1 MNRRRR
7 TILAV
12 IICLVMVST
21 VFVTTPLGVIAAQSV
36 DLSTWT
42 AESYPGS
49 PVNPGNWILSGA
61 KSVTQTINSDPTF
74 FYSDFQAYYTQIEG
88 TMVCTP
94 TTDDD
99 YIGFAIGFEPG
110 DTGNANADYLLV
122 DWKRNTQGWNFPGNG
137 LGGTADRGLA
147 VSRVKGIPFADELW
161 QHIDYSPPPGQG
173 VTELARGNNL
183 GGTGWAIGQSYAF
196 RIEFTPHSLKVYV
209 DGDLEIDINGDF
221 DDGRFAFYSFSQ
233 PNVTYSHFSVE
244 DLQTYTGGGW
254 LEDEGT
260 GNMITFGFTAQP
272 TKQNPSTIKG
282 QFQLVDHDSG
292 AIVHGTIS
300 DWVNTASPPYFYY
313 TGTCSI
319 KGGGTDE
326 FELRFEDNGEPG
338 VTAGDYVE
346 IDINGFDVYSG
357 ILRGGNIQDHK

>member
-12 IICLVMVST
+12 IVCLVMVST

-42 AESYPGS
+42 AESYVGS
-49 PVNPGNWILSGA
+49 PVNPGNWILSDA
-61 KSVTQTINSDPTF
+61 TTVTQTVNGDPTF
-74 FYSDFQAYYTQIEG
+74 FYSDFNAYNTKVEG

-94 TTDDD
+94 TADDD
-99 YIGFAIGFEPG
+99 YIGFAIGFQPG
-110 DTGNANADYLLV
+110 DTSNASADYLLV
-122 DWKRNTQGWNFPGNG
+122 DWKRNTQSWNFPGNG

-161 QHIDYSPPPGQG
+161 QHIDYSPPLGQG
-173 VTELARGNNL
+173 VTELARGKNL
-183 GGTGWAIGQSYAF
+183 GDTGWTVGQNYVF
-196 RIEFTPHSLKVYV
+196 TIEFTPTSLKVYV
-209 DGDLEIDINGDF
+209 NGDLEIHIKGDF
-221 DDGRFAFYSFSQ
+221 EDGRFAFYSFSQ
-233 PNVTYSHFSVE
+233 PNVTYSNFTVE
-244 DLQTYTGGGW
+244 KLQPDTGGGW
-254 LEDEGT
+254 FEDEGT
-260 GNMITFGFTAQP
+260 DNMINFGFTARP
-272 TKQNPSTIKG
+272 TIKG

-292 AIVHGTIS
+292 TIVHGKIT
-300 DWVNTASPPYFYY
+300 DWVDTSSPPYLYY

-319 KGGGTDE
+319 KGEGTYD

-346 IDINGFDVYSG
+346 IDINSFCTYSG
-357 ILRGGNIQDHK
+357 ILQGGNIQDHQK